1 MSGSNHQQKLFS
13 DIQMRET
20 SGMHG
25 DQGLD
30 STQVQ
35 FKAVLLETEPRLRR
49 YLSIIIRQPS
59 DVDDIIQETFLIAW
73 NRREY
78 LLRSVPANSQFA
90 WLCGVANHRL
100 QLKNRSDYR
109 HLRRWDTQ
117 ENQFVLHGSKSY
129 DQFLNSENRLS
140 LLGYISKLSA
150 TDQMILLLTYWDDA
164 TVAEIAV
171 LLNSSTAAAQK
182 RIQRAIER
190 LRKVYE
196 NDI

>member
-1 MSGSNHQQKLFS
+1 
-13 DIQMRET
+13 MRET
-20 SGMHG
+20 SRMHG

-30 STQVQ
+30 PTQVQ

-49 YLSIIIRQPS
+49 YLSIIIRQAS

-78 LLRSVPANSQFA
+78 LLRSVPANRQFA

-100 QLKNRSDYR
+100 QHQKRSDYR
-109 HLRRWDTQ
+109 HLRRWDAQ

-129 DQFLNSENRLS
+129 DQILNSENRFN
-140 LLGYISKLSA
+140 LLGYISKLST

-171 LLNSSTAAAQK
+171 LLNSSTATAQK